1 MSEQVNSSEKAVRRN
16 GTARTVSAVVIVLL
30 LIGWLAYLGFEWS
43 FCRFYVPAGHMA
55 VVTAKTGKDPAP
67 GTILVEKGEK
77 GIWREVLAEGRHF
90 LNPVEYE
97 VKIVPA
103 VTIPLGKVG
112 IVTAKV
118 GSELPSGEIIA
129 PDDRSKGVRR
139 DVLGPGVY
147 RLNPEGY
154 SVEIV
159 DAISIPVGYAGVVT
173 SQSGKAPKPD
183 EFAGPGE
190 RGVWRDILQP
200 GLYYLNRYAYQV
212 NVIEIGMNQVT
223 MASGGNESVVSTR
236 NRLNT
241 ATDALRELESNT
253 LNFQQELRQKK
264 AKAEKSI
271 SSPAMQAGARR
282 DIREQVVNERN
293 RPAPAS
299 APLPE
304 AAKIFGV
311 SRAVEFPSR
320 DGFKVALDMT
330 VEFEL
335 MPENLSKI
343 YLLYGDLPQVVE
355 KIILP
360 QVLSVSRLKGSSY
373 RAQDF
378 IMGEGRETFQNDL
391 SRDLGR
397 TLAARSIVV
406 HNAII
411 RNVDIPVNILAPS
424 RSVSLA
430 KEQNLTNQ
438 SLQDTARKLAE
449 LNIETELIDQR
460 RSEVGQE
467 TAKLVARIAAER
479 DQAIAQLKAETQ
491 LQVAELELKKSEILA
506 RIAQLKGETD
516 VKVNFLVDNE
526 KAQGEQLRAEALG
539 GNHTLTDLR
548 LVEAL
553 NPKVKTQIIYAGSGT
568 LWTDLKSGALTL
580 PAGK

>member
-1 MSEQVNSSEKAVRRN
+1 MNEPNTAEKTVRPN
-16 GTARTVSAVVIVLL
+16 GTARTVSAIVIVLL
-30 LIGWLAYLGFEWS
+30 LAGWLLYFGFQWT

-77 GIWREVLAEGRHF
+77 GIWRDVLAEGRHF

-118 GSELPSGEIIA
+118 GNELPSGEIIA

-173 SQSGKAPKPD
+173 SQSGKAPKPN

-241 ATDALRELESNT
+241 ATDALKELDYNT

-264 AKAEKSI
+264 ARAEKSI
-271 SSPAMQAGARR
+271 SSLAQQAPPQPA
-282 DIREQVVNERN
+282 VVGRMAKDSK
-293 RPAPAS
+293 RQMPSS
-299 APLPE
+299 APLP
-304 AAKIFGV
+304 AAAQIFGI

-411 RNVDIPVNILAPS
+411 RNVDIPLNILTPNRA
-424 RSVSLA
+424 VSLA
-430 KEQNLTNQ
+430 KEQNLTNK
-438 SLQDTARKLAE
+438 SLQNTARKLAE
-449 LNIETELIDQR
+449 LNVETELIEQR

-479 DQAIAQLKAETQ
+479 DQAIAQLQAETQ
-491 LQVAELELKKSEILA
+491 LQVAELDLKKSEILA
-506 RIAQLKGETD
+506 RTALLKGETD
-516 VKVNFLVDNE
+516 VKTKFLVENE

-539 GNHTLTDLR
+539 GKSILADLR
-548 LVEAL
+548 MVDAL

-580 PAGK
+580 PSVK